1 MANPDP
7 NTALKMSSF
16 GHTLAEV
23 SAIVWIGAK
32 QIFSL
37 AIFCFFLTVG
47 SPLAQERPVLVN
59 VSISAPSFTI
69 AAYVIAKEKGYF
81 RQEGIEPRFILM
93 PSAVSSKA
101 MISKDVDFDTLG
113 SPTINAALVG
123 MPIRAVFA
131 TNSRTN
137 MYLIGSKE
145 TRSFEDLRGKKV
157 GTGGIGGLADVG
169 TKRFLRAKGIN
180 PKEVT
185 FIVLGGS
192 GVRMA
197 AVMTGAVA
205 AVPLSPPYDYQAKK
219 AGLNVLG
226 YFGDTFPS
234 YMSGVGVHTDALA
247 GKQKLVKGFVKAS
260 LKGLR
265 FVHARKAETV
275 ELMMR
280 VMKTHDRE
288 MMEAVYD
295 SSLKAFTK
303 DGMLGPEIQGEVLA
317 IALEG
322 IGRSGKVRPE
332 EAFDFTL
339 VKEAARELEA
349 EGWKP

>member
-7 NTALKMSSF
+7 NTVPQISSF
-16 GHTLAEV
+16 GHTLAKL

-32 QIFSL
+32 PISAL
-37 AIFCFFLTVG
+37 AILSFFLIVG
-47 SPLAQERPVLVN
+47 SPLAQERPVLVH
-59 VSISAPSFTI
+59 VSISAPSFSI

-93 PSAVSSKA
+93 HSAVSSRA
-101 MISKDVDFDTLG
+101 MLSKEVDFDTLG
-113 SPTINAALVG
+113 SPTINSAIVG

-145 TRSFEDLRGKKV
+145 TRSLEDLKGKKV

-169 TKRFLRAKGIN
+169 TKRFLKAQGIS

-197 AVMTGAVA
+197 AVMSGAVA
-205 AVPLSPPYDYQAKK
+205 AVPLSPPYDYRAKK

-234 YMSGVGVHTDALA
+234 FMSGVGVHTDTLA
-247 GKQKLVKGFVKAS
+247 AKQKLVKSFVKAS

-280 VMKTHDRE
+280 FLKTHDRE
-288 MMEAVYD
+288 MIEAVYD
-295 SSLKAFTK
+295 SDLKAFTK
-303 DGMLGPEIQGEVLA
+303 DGMLGPEIQAEVLA
-317 IALEG
+317 IASEG
-322 IGRSGKVRPE
+322 IGRSTTVMPE
-332 EAFDFTL
+332 SVFDFSL
-339 VKEAARELEA
+339 VKEAARELDT
-349 EGWKP
+349 EGWRP